1 MAGGANPAGVA
12 AAANPY
18 QRASGANA
26 AALGIYANPAA
37 AAQNFMNP
45 YQQNVVNKTLRDV
58 GGAAQIGLN
67 TLGAQASQAGA
78 FGGSR
83 HGVAMAEAAKGYQ
96 QQALD
101 AVGALNQ
108 QGYNQAMGNAF
119 QAAQGLQGA
128 GQQAFGYGQ
137 SIQQQQ
143 LAQGGQ
149 QQAALQALIDAAKGQ
164 YAGYA
169 GAPQQSMQP
178 LLAAIYGA
186 PAMQGQSSSFT
197 PGLYNY
203 MQMGAQTAGQA
214 MRGGYF

>member
-1 MAGGANPAGVA
+1 MAGGANPAGIA

-26 AALGIYANPAA
+26 AAMGIYANPAA
-37 AAQNFMNP
+37 TAQQMMNP

-108 QGYNQAMGNAF
+108 QGYNQAMNNAF
-119 QAAQGLQGA
+119 QSAAGLQGV

-143 LAQGGQ
+143 MQQGAM
-149 QQAALQALIDAAKGQ
+149 QQAAMQSLIDAAKGQ
-164 YAGYA
+164 YAGYT
-169 GAPQQSMQP
+169 GAPQQGLNTLLSSVYGVQP
-178 LLAAIYGA
+178 IQGA
-186 PAMQGQSSSFT
+186 TASNN
-197 PGLYNY
+197 PGLFNY
-203 MQMGAQTAGQA
+203 MQTAALAAGG
-214 MRGGYF
+214 MR

>member
-26 AALGIYANPAA
+26 AAMGIYANPAA
-37 AAQNFMNP
+37 TAQQMMNP

-108 QGYNQAMGNAF
+108 QGYNQAMNNAF
-119 QAAQGLQGA
+119 QSAAGLQNV

-143 LAQGGQ
+143 MQQGAL
-149 QQAALQALIDAAKGQ
+149 QQAAMQSLIDAAKGQ
-164 YAGYA
+164 YAGYT
-169 GAPQQSMQP
+169 GAPQQGLNTLLSSVYGVQP
-178 LLAAIYGA
+178 I
-186 PAMQGQSSSFT
+186 QGGQKSNN
-197 PGLYNY
+197 PGLFNY
-203 MQMGAQTAGQA
+203 MQLAAQTAGA
-214 MRGGYF
+214 MR

>member
-26 AALGIYANPAA
+26 AAMGIYANPAV
-37 AAQNFMNP
+37 AAQQMMNP

-108 QGYNQAMGNAF
+108 QGYNQAMNNAF
-119 QAAQGLQGA
+119 QSAAGLQNV

-143 LAQGGQ
+143 MQQGAL
-149 QQAALQALIDAAKGQ
+149 QQAAMQSLIDAAKGQ
-164 YAGYA
+164 YAGYT
-169 GAPQQSMQP
+169 GAPQQGLNTLLSSVYGVQP
-178 LLAAIYGA
+178 I
-186 PAMQGQSSSFT
+186 QGGQKSNN
-197 PGLYNY
+197 PGLFNY
-203 MQMGAQTAGQA
+203 LQLAAQTAGA
-214 MRGGYF
+214 MS

>member
-26 AALGIYANPAA
+26 AAMGIYANPAA
-37 AAQNFMNP
+37 TAQQMMNP

-101 AVGALNQ
+101 AVGSLNQ
-108 QGYNQAMGNAF
+108 QGYNQAMNNAF
-119 QAAQGLQGA
+119 QSAAGLQNV

-143 LAQGGQ
+143 MQQGAL
-149 QQAALQALIDAAKGQ
+149 QQAAMQSLIDAAKGQ
-164 YAGYA
+164 YAGYT
-169 GAPQQSMQP
+169 GAPQQGLNTLLSSVYGVQP
-178 LLAAIYGA
+178 I
-186 PAMQGQSSSFT
+186 QGGTTSNN
-197 PGLYNY
+197 PGLFNY
-203 MQMGAQTAGQA
+203 MQLAAQTYGA
-214 MRGGYF
+214 MQKGS

>member
-1 MAGGANPAGVA
+1 MAGGANPAGIA

-18 QRASGANA
+18 QRASAANA
-26 AALGIYANPAA
+26 QAMGIYSNPAA
-37 AAQNFMNP
+37 AAQQMMNP

-108 QGYNQAMGNAF
+108 QGYNQAMGSAF

-143 LAQGGQ
+143 LQQGAM
-149 QQAALQALIDAAKGQ
+149 QQAAMQALIDAGKGQ
-164 YAGYA
+164 YAGYT
-169 GAPQQSMQP
+169 GAPQQGLNSLLSSVYGVQPIQGGTSSMQP
-178 LLAAIYGA
+178 
-186 PAMQGQSSSFT
+186 
-197 PGLYNY
+197 GLFNY
-203 MQMGAQTAGQA
+203 MQTAA
-214 MRGGYF
+214 MAAGGMR

>member
-1 MAGGANPAGVA
+1 MAGAGNPAVTQA
-12 AAANPY
+12 AVNPY

-26 AALGIYANPAA
+26 AAMNIYANPSAM
-37 AAQNFMNP
+37 AQNMMNP

-101 AVGALNQ
+101 QVGALNQ
-108 QGYNQAMGNAF
+108 QGYNQAMQNAY
-119 QAAQGLQGA
+119 QSAAGLQNV

-143 LAQGGQ
+143 MQQGAM
-149 QQAALQALIDAAKGQ
+149 QQAAMQALIDAAKGQ

-169 GAPQQSMQP
+169 GAPQAGLQQMIGAAYGVQP
-178 LLAAIYGA
+178 LTGA
-186 PAMQGQSSSFT
+186 VTSSN
-197 PGLYNY
+197 PGLFNY
-203 MQMGAQTAGQA
+203 MQTAA
-214 MRGGYF
+214 MAAGGMR

>member
-26 AALGIYANPAA
+26 AAMGIYANPAA
-37 AAQNFMNP
+37 TAQQMMNP

-108 QGYNQAMGNAF
+108 QGYNQAMNNAF
-119 QAAQGLQGA
+119 QSAAGLQNV

-137 SIQQQQ
+137 GIQQQQ
-143 LAQGGQ
+143 MQQGAQ
-149 QQAALQALIDAAKGQ
+149 QQAAMQAMIDAAKGQ
-164 YAGYA
+164 YMGYA
-169 GAPQQSMQP
+169 NAPQTSMQP

-186 PAMQGQSSSFT
+186 PAMQGQTSSFN
-197 PGLYNY
+197 PGLFNY
-203 MQMGAQTAGQA
+203 MQMGAQTAGSM
-214 MRGGYF
+214 MRGGM

>member
-26 AALGIYANPAA
+26 AALGIYSNPAA
-37 AAQNFMNP
+37 AAQQMMNP

-108 QGYNQAMGNAF
+108 QGYNQAMQNAY
-119 QAAQGLQGA
+119 QSAAGLQNV

-143 LAQGGQ
+143 MQQGGM
-149 QQAALQALIDAAKGQ
+149 QQAAMQALIDASKGQ
-164 YAGYA
+164 YAGYT
-169 GAPQQSMQP
+169 GAPQQGLNALLSSVYGVQP
-178 LLAAIYGA
+178 I
-186 PAMQGQSSSFT
+186 QGGEKSNN
-197 PGLYNY
+197 PGLFNY
-203 MQMGAQTAGQA
+203 LQTAA
-214 MRGGYF
+214 MAAGGMR